1 MNTYEKIKTLRK
13 QKGFSQSE
21 LARLTGYSDRSS
33 IAKIESGNVDLS
45 ESKILLFA
53 KALDVSPSYL
63 MGLNDM
69 SGAMRIED
77 ISEVSMRQ
85 QLFGKPALTDSE
97 KQLLLDYRD
106 ASEEIRE
113 EAAGMLHRSA
123 ERNRKDARSSPS
135 AG

>member
-106 ASEEIRE
+106 SSEEIRE

>member
-1 MNTYEKIKTLRK
+1 MLFK

-33 IAKIESGNVDLS
+33 IAKIESGIVDLS

-77 ISEVSMRQ
+77 ISEVSFRH
-85 QLFGKPALTDSE
+85 QLFGKPTLTDSE
-97 KQLLLDYRD
+97 
-106 ASEEIRE
+106 E
-113 EAAGMLHRSA
+113 
-123 ERNRKDARSSPS
+123 
-135 AG
+135 